1 MSNFSKSE
9 KEIYDLRTEKIQ
21 FFLENYNDAFPTEFI
36 ATSNIVDVIDKH
48 SDLEE
53 AEHSGIEVQIRGRIL
68 NGRSFGKLSFFDM
81 IDNSGKIQ
89 LLVDAKTLS
98 EHENI
103 LFTKYDSGDMIGV
116 KGEIMKTKKGQL
128 SIKVSSST
136 ILSKSLRTLP
146 EKWHGL
152 KDKETR
158 FRQRYLDFIVNPDAK
173 KTLEIRSRV
182 INIIRQ
188 FMHGEDFIE
197 VETPTLQP
205 KAGGAIAKPF
215 ITHHNALDVDM
226 YLRIAPELYL
236 KRMIVG
242 GFEKVFELGKVFRNE
257 GIDQT
262 HLQEFTM
269 MESYEAFTNVNG
281 VIEMVENMCSAVFKN
296 LDLSHNISFDEKNG
310 DFSFPWSKVS
320 MFDLVSEE
328 VGVKVEFDSN
338 FNEVL
343 EELGKKDIEVDKE
356 INTTGLLVYNLFERF
371 VEEKIVNPT
380 FVTDYPVEVSPF
392 ARNNKNNKNITER
405 FELFA
410 FGSELANGFSE
421 LIDPVEQ
428 ESRLKAQAMKK
439 ESGDEEAHVEDMD
452 YIEALEHALP
462 PTGGLGFGIDRFVM
476 MLTGNTSIREVV
488 AFPQLKPE
496 N

>member
-36 ATSNIVDVIDKH
+36 ATSNIADVIDKH
-48 SDLEE
+48 SDLQE

-462 PTGGLGFGIDRFVM
+462 PTGGLGFGIDRFIM

>member
-462 PTGGLGFGIDRFVM
+462 PTGGLGFGIDRFIM

-488 AFPQLKPE
+488 SFPQLKPE

>member
-428 ESRLKAQAMKK
+428 ESRLKAQAIKK

-462 PTGGLGFGIDRFVM
+462 PTGGLGFGIDRFIM

>member
-36 ATSNIVDVIDKH
+36 ATSNIADVIDKH
-48 SDLEE
+48 SDLQE

-68 NGRSFGKLSFFDM
+68 NGRSFGKLSFFDL

-343 EELGKKDIEVDKE
+343 EELCKKDIEVDKE

-392 ARNNKNNKNITER
+392 ARSNKNNKNITER

-428 ESRLKAQAMKK
+428 ESRLKAQAVKK

-462 PTGGLGFGIDRFVM
+462 PTGGLGFGIDRFIM

>member
-1 MSNFSKSE
+1 VSNFSKSE

-462 PTGGLGFGIDRFVM
+462 PTGGLGFGIDRFIM

>member
-1 MSNFSKSE
+1 
-9 KEIYDLRTEKIQ
+9 
-21 FFLENYNDAFPTEFI
+21 
-36 ATSNIVDVIDKH
+36 
-48 SDLEE
+48 
-53 AEHSGIEVQIRGRIL
+53 
-68 NGRSFGKLSFFDM
+68 M

-462 PTGGLGFGIDRFVM
+462 PTGGLGFGIDRFIM

>member
-182 INIIRQ
+182 INTIRQ

>member
-36 ATSNIVDVIDKH
+36 ATSNIADVIDKH
-48 SDLEE
+48 SDLQE

-68 NGRSFGKLSFFDM
+68 NGRSFGKLSFFDL

-343 EELGKKDIEVDKE
+343 EELGKKEIEVDKE

-462 PTGGLGFGIDRFVM
+462 PTGGLGFGIDRFIM

>member
-68 NGRSFGKLSFFDM
+68 NGRSFGKLSFFDL

-462 PTGGLGFGIDRFVM
+462 PTGGLGFGIDRFIM
-476 MLTGNTSIREVV
+476 MITGNTSIREVV

>member
-188 FMHGEDFIE
+188 FMHSEDFIE

-338 FNEVL
+338 FDEVL
-343 EELGKKDIEVDKE
+343 EELGKKEIEVDKE

-462 PTGGLGFGIDRFVM
+462 PTGGLGFGIDRFIM

>member
-343 EELGKKDIEVDKE
+343 EELGKKEIEVDKE

-462 PTGGLGFGIDRFVM
+462 PTGGLGFGIDRFIM

>member
-1 MSNFSKSE
+1 VSNFSKSE

-36 ATSNIVDVIDKH
+36 ATSNIADVIDKH
-48 SDLEE
+48 SDLQE

-462 PTGGLGFGIDRFVM
+462 PTGGLGFGIDRFIM

>member
-188 FMHGEDFIE
+188 FMHSEDFIE

-343 EELGKKDIEVDKE
+343 EELGKKEIEVDKE

-462 PTGGLGFGIDRFVM
+462 PTGGLGFGIDRFIM

>member
-68 NGRSFGKLSFFDM
+68 NGRSFGKLSFFDL

-188 FMHGEDFIE
+188 FMHGEDFME

-462 PTGGLGFGIDRFVM
+462 PTGGLGFGIDRFIM

>member
-36 ATSNIVDVIDKH
+36 ATSNIADVIDKH
-48 SDLEE
+48 SDLQE

-68 NGRSFGKLSFFDM
+68 NGRSFGKLSFFDL

-428 ESRLKAQAMKK
+428 ESRLKAQAVKK

-462 PTGGLGFGIDRFVM
+462 PTGGLGFGIDRFIM

>member
-9 KEIYDLRTEKIQ
+9 KEIYDLRAEKIQ

-36 ATSNIVDVIDKH
+36 ATSKIADIIDKH

-182 INIIRQ
+182 INTIRQ

-428 ESRLKAQAMKK
+428 ESRLKAQAIKK

-462 PTGGLGFGIDRFVM
+462 PTGGLGFGIDRFIM

>member
-428 ESRLKAQAMKK
+428 ESRLKAQAVKK

-462 PTGGLGFGIDRFVM
+462 PTGGLGFGIDRFIM

>member
-462 PTGGLGFGIDRFVM
+462 PTGGLGFGIDRFIM

>member
-21 FFLENYNDAFPTEFI
+21 FFLENYNDAFPSEFI

-462 PTGGLGFGIDRFVM
+462 PTGGLGFGIDRFIM

>member
-36 ATSNIVDVIDKH
+36 ATSNIADVIDKH
-48 SDLEE
+48 SDLQE

-428 ESRLKAQAMKK
+428 ESRLKAQAIKK

-462 PTGGLGFGIDRFVM
+462 PTGGLGFGIDRFIM

>member
-36 ATSNIVDVIDKH
+36 ATSNNADVIDKH
-48 SDLEE
+48 SDLQE

-68 NGRSFGKLSFFDM
+68 NGRSFGKLSFFDL

-462 PTGGLGFGIDRFVM
+462 PTGGLGFGIDRFIM

>member
-36 ATSNIVDVIDKH
+36 ATSNIADVIDKH
-48 SDLEE
+48 SDLQE

-68 NGRSFGKLSFFDM
+68 NGRSFGKLSFFDL

-428 ESRLKAQAMKK
+428 ESRLKAQAIKK

-462 PTGGLGFGIDRFVM
+462 PTGGLGFGIDRFIM

>member
-36 ATSNIVDVIDKH
+36 ATSNIADVIDKH
-48 SDLEE
+48 SDLQE

-68 NGRSFGKLSFFDM
+68 NGRSFGKLSFFDL

-462 PTGGLGFGIDRFVM
+462 PTGGLGFGIDRFIM

>member
-9 KEIYDLRTEKIQ
+9 KEIYDLRAEKIQ

-36 ATSNIVDVIDKH
+36 ATSKIADIIDKH

-182 INIIRQ
+182 INTIRQ

-343 EELGKKDIEVDKE
+343 EELGKKEIEVDKE

-462 PTGGLGFGIDRFVM
+462 PTGGLGFGIDRFIM

>member
-36 ATSNIVDVIDKH
+36 ATSNIADVIDKH
-48 SDLEE
+48 SDLQE

-68 NGRSFGKLSFFDM
+68 NGRSFGKLSFFDL
-81 IDNSGKIQ
+81 IDNPGKIQ

-462 PTGGLGFGIDRFVM
+462 PTGGLGFGIDRFIM

>member
-21 FFLENYNDAFPTEFI
+21 FFLENYKDAFPTEFT
-36 ATSNIVDVIDKH
+36 ATSNIKDIANKHID
-48 SDLEE
+48 LGE
-53 AEHSGIEVQIRGRIL
+53 AEHSGVEVQVRGRIL
-68 NGRSFGKLSFFDM
+68 NGRSFGKLSFYDLL
-81 IDNSGKIQ
+81 DDSGKIQ
-89 LLVDAKTLS
+89 LLVDSKTLS
-98 EHENI
+98 EQEI
-103 LFTKYDSGDMIGV
+103 TLFSNYDSGDIIGV
-116 KGEIMKTKKGQL
+116 RGEIMKTKKGQL

-158 FRQRYLDFIVNPDAK
+158 FRQRYLDFIVNPEAK
-173 KTLEIRSRV
+173 QTIQVRSTV
-182 INIIRQ
+182 INSIRQ
-188 FMHGEDFIE
+188 FMHREDFIE
-197 VETPTLQP
+197 VETPILQP

-242 GFEKVFELGKVFRNE
+242 GFEKVFELGRVFRNE

-262 HLQEFTM
+262 HSPEFTM
-269 MESYEAFTNVNG
+269 MESYQAYTNVEG
-281 VIEMVENMCSAVFKN
+281 VIDMVENMCRTVFD
-296 LDLSHNISFDEKNG
+296 DLQLNYKISFDEKHA
-310 DFSFPWSKVS
+310 DFSFPWTKSS
-320 MFDLVSEE
+320 MFTLVSEE
-328 VGVKVEFDSN
+328 LNMKIEVESD
-338 FNEVL
+338 FNEIVKAL
-343 EELGKKDIEVDKE
+343 SDKSIEINKD
-356 INTTGLLVYNLFERF
+356 INTTGHLVYDLFERF
-371 VEEKIVNPT
+371 VEDKIINPT

-392 ARNNKNNKNITER
+392 ARNNKKSPNITER

-428 ESRLKAQAMKK
+428 EERLKSQAMKK
-439 ESGDEEAHVEDMD
+439 ELGDEEAHVEDMD
-452 YIEALEHALP
+452 YIEALEHGLP
-462 PTGGLGFGIDRFVM
+462 PTGGLGFGIDRLVM
-476 MLTGNTSIREVV
+476 MLTGNTSI
-488 AFPQLKPE
+488 LSLIHI
-496 N
+496 

>member
-68 NGRSFGKLSFFDM
+68 NGRSFGKLSFFDL

-462 PTGGLGFGIDRFVM
+462 PTGGLGFGIDRFIM

>member
-9 KEIYDLRTEKIQ
+9 KEIYDLRAEKIQ

-36 ATSNIVDVIDKH
+36 ATSNIADVIDKH
-48 SDLEE
+48 SDLQE

-68 NGRSFGKLSFFDM
+68 NGRSFGKLSFFDL

-462 PTGGLGFGIDRFVM
+462 PTGGLGFGIDRFIM

>member
-1 MSNFSKSE
+1 VSNFSKSE

-21 FFLENYNDAFPTEFI
+21 FFLENYNDAFPSEFI

-188 FMHGEDFIE
+188 FMHSEDFIE

-462 PTGGLGFGIDRFVM
+462 PTGGLGFGIDRFIM

>member
-21 FFLENYNDAFPTEFI
+21 FFLENYNDSFPTEFI
-36 ATSNIVDVIDKH
+36 ATSNIADVIDKH
-48 SDLEE
+48 SDLQE

-68 NGRSFGKLSFFDM
+68 NGRSFGKLSFFDL

-188 FMHGEDFIE
+188 FMHSEDFIE

-428 ESRLKAQAMKK
+428 ESRLKAQAIKK

-462 PTGGLGFGIDRFVM
+462 PTGGLGFGIDRFIM

>member
-36 ATSNIVDVIDKH
+36 ATSNIADVIDKH

-68 NGRSFGKLSFFDM
+68 NGRSFGKLSFFDL

-343 EELGKKDIEVDKE
+343 QELGKKDIEVDKE

-462 PTGGLGFGIDRFVM
+462 PTGGLGFGIDRFIM